1 MFGYLPQ
8 VILICL
14 IAYDVVQT
22 YRQRA
27 KMRRVGFP
35 ETVVGW
41 VAILLLLIWGG
52 FFR

>member
-8 VILICL
+8 AILIAL
-14 IAYDVVQT
+14 VIYDMVQT

-27 KMRRVGFP
+27 QMRRVGFP

-41 VAILLLLIWGG
+41 AAILLLLIWGG